1 MKNEYLVTK
10 KLYMSWVTGSR
21 FTPPQLWFTFF
32 WGALAILF
40 TICAVFYDSLRLY
53 FIFYTLLCLYMA
65 FFRRMLTAL
74 VQFRA
79 LARSYGLKGEKTWT
93 RTIEFKEEEIVL
105 SDGVCTIRFQYD
117 NLDKIEEKDDRIVL
131 RFKNKMNIRMF
142 RSTFVEG
149 DWLSCKEMLL
159 SKKQAGIQN

>member
-40 TICAVFYDSLRLY
+40 TICAVFYDSLRFY

-65 FFRRMLTAL
+65 FFSENADRIGAVSSPGQKLW
-74 VQFRA
+74 
-79 LARSYGLKGEKTWT
+79 LKGRK
-93 RTIEFKEEEIVL
+93 
-105 SDGVCTIRFQYD
+105 
-117 NLDKIEEKDDRIVL
+117 NLDEDHRI
-131 RFKNKMNIRMF
+131 
-142 RSTFVEG
+142 
-149 DWLSCKEMLL
+149 
-159 SKKQAGIQN
+159 